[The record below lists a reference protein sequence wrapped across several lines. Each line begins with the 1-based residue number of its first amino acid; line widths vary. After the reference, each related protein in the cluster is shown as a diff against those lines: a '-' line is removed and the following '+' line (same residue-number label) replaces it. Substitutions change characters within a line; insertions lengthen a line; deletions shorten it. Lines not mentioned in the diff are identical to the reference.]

1 MNRQKKT
8 VLISLALAASC
19 LSLAAGILTA
29 AMASASLKNALG
41 AVYEADP
48 GAARLLA
55 DALLSGRHGNG
66 REAAE
71 ALGLT
76 SRFFVYLNR
85 RIFGGLWP
93 VILIVLA
100 LLPPAAVWLYLR
112 RERARREALAERV
125 DRALAGE
132 AVFYPEN
139 EEERLLGKVLSDY
152 AVLKNK
158 TAQQLAEQ
166 RIQMENIAHELKTPV
181 AGLLLTLDLAEESG
195 MTPERIARLRGN
207 TEQMQRYIGDLL
219 TLARLRAGKVKFLR
233 EEVDLAAL
241 LREMAGVMPGVSVEG
256 AETAVISGDRERL
269 WEAFHNLAAN
279 ALRYGEDGTCR
290 IRISGTDE
298 ALQLEVTNR
307 GEGQP
312 SLERYA
318 AGQEDGTSTGLGTAI
333 AGEIVRA
340 HFGTLSA
347 ASADGMTT
355 LTAVF
360 PLDRLKKKEA
370 V

>member
-1 MNRQKKT
+1 MKRPGTT
-8 VLISLALAASC
+8 VLISLALAASILC
-19 LSLAAGILTA
+19 LAAGILTA
-29 AMASASLKNALG
+29 AMASASFKNTLG

-48 GAARLLA
+48 AAARQFA
-55 DALLSGRHGNG
+55 DALLSGRRGNG
-66 REAAE
+66 LEAAE

-76 SRFFVYLNR
+76 SRFFVYADQK
-85 RIFGGLWP
+85 IFGGLWP
-93 VILIVLA
+93 VLLGVLA
-100 LLPPAAVWLYLR
+100 LLPAAAVWLYLR
-112 RERARREALAERV
+112 REKVKREALAERV

-132 AVFYPEN
+132 AAFFPEN
-139 EEERLLGKVLSDY
+139 EEERLLGKVLSDC
-152 AVLKNK
+152 AVLREK
-158 TAQQLAEQ
+158 TAQQLSEQ
-166 RIQMENIAHELKTPV
+166 RIRVENIAHELKTPV

-195 MTPERIARLRGN
+195 MTPERIARMRGS
-207 TEQMQRYIGDLL
+207 TEQMQRYIGGLL
-219 TLARLRAGKVKFLR
+219 TLARLRAGKVRILR

-241 LREMAGVMPGVSVEG
+241 LREMAGEMPGVSVEG
-256 AETAVISGDRERL
+256 AETAVIPGDRERL

-279 ALRYGEDGTCR
+279 ALRYGDDGTCR

-298 ALQLEVTNR
+298 ALQVEVTNR

-318 AGQEDGTSTGLGTAI
+318 AGQEDGTSTGIGTAI

-347 ASADGMTT
+347 APSDGMTT
-355 LTAVF
+355 VTALF
-360 PLDRLKKKEA
+360 PKDRLKKKEA